1 MPAAAA
7 LAAPAVPAVPPPRVR
22 PEAQP
27 LLFADLG
34 ARRVVADFSG
44 GSLSSDGGALLL
56 REIDQRLGVSRR
68 VAACFVDHRHPVF
81 VEHAVE
87 ELVAQRLEGL
97 ALGYEDLNDHALLRR
112 DPLLAVA
119 AGKTDPLAQER
130 SEDQQGKALASP
142 STLNR
147 LELGNDRHSRCHKI
161 THRPE
166 ALADCLLHL
175 AVRGLPKHTREVVLD
190 LDAMGHLVHGL
201 QEGRHFNAYYDDYCY
216 LPLYVVCGD
225 VVLWA
230 QLRTAEHGAAEGVVA
245 ALQQIVPAIRKRCKR
260 ARIIIR
266 GDSGFAEE
274 GLMAW
279 CEPQPR
285 VYYCLGLGKNARL
298 RELLDPTLAEGR
310 AAQCLCGGS
319 VRRFTEFQYQ
329 TLTSWSRPRRVIG
342 KAEVT
347 PQGVNPRF
355 VVTNLPARGFK
366 GERDR
371 QRFHA
376 DRLYEEL
383 YCARGEMENIL
394 KQQTL
399 DLRADRL
406 STHHFESNQLRL
418 WWASLAYLWV
428 ERLRALTL
436 GGTALAR
443 ATVGTIRAQ
452 LFKVAAVVRV
462 SVRRVYVQLS
472 SAYPWRDLF
481 GLCQRRRLALA
492 PDW

>member
-1 MPAAAA
+1 MSSANQPTSP
-7 LAAPAVPAVPPPRVR
+7 PAVSPARVR
-22 PEAQP
+22 SDSQP

-34 ARRVVADFSG
+34 PRRVVADFSG
-44 GSLSSDGGALLL
+44 GYLSSEGGALLL
-56 REIDQRLGVSRR
+56 REIDQRLGLSRQ
-68 VAACFVDHRHPVF
+68 VAACFGDHRNQLF
-81 VEHAVE
+81 VEHAIE
-87 ELVAQRLEGL
+87 ELVAQRIHGL
-97 ALGYEDLNDHALLRR
+97 ALGYEDLNDHDFLRC

-147 LELGNDRHSRCHKI
+147 LELGNEKQSRCHKI
-161 THRPE
+161 THRPQE
-166 ALADCLLHL
+166 LENCLLKL
-175 AVRGLPKHTREVVLD
+175 AVRSLPKHAREVVLD
-190 LDAMGHLVHGL
+190 LDAMGHLVYGL

-225 VVLWA
+225 VLLWA

-245 ALQQIVPAIRKRCKR
+245 ALQKIVPAVRKRCKR

-266 GDSGFAEE
+266 GDSGFEGEE
-274 GLMAW
+274 LMAW
-279 CEPQPR
+279 CESQPQ
-285 VYYCLGLGKNARL
+285 VYYCLGLSKNSR
-298 RELLDPTLAEGR
+298 LLDRLDATLAEAR

-319 VRRFTEFQYQ
+319 VRRFAEFAYQ
-329 TLTSWSRPRRVIG
+329 TLTSWSRSRRVIG

-347 PQGVNPRF
+347 SQGANPRF

-366 GERDR
+366 GDRDR
-371 QRFHA
+371 QRFQP
-376 DRLYEEL
+376 DRLYEEG

-406 STHHFESNQLRL
+406 STHYLESNQLRL
-418 WWASLAYLWV
+418 WLASLAYLLV
-428 ERLRALTL
+428 ERLRARTL
-436 GGTALAR
+436 GGTVLAS
-443 ATVGTIRAQ
+443 ATVGTIREK
-452 LFKVAAVVRV
+452 LFKVAAAVRV

-472 SAYPWRDLF
+472 SAYPLRELF
-481 GLCQRRRLALA
+481 ELCQRRLMALV
-492 PDW
+492 PDS